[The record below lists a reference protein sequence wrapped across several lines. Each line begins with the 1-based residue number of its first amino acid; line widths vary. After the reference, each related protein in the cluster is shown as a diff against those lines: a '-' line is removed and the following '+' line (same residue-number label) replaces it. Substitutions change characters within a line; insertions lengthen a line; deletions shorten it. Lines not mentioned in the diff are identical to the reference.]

1 MSSDPV
7 KYDLVIR
14 YLDPYAS
21 EEDLQQAREL
31 LLNSPEARSF
41 LLEVTRQ
48 MVFLQNR
55 VEDSLELSFLGDTLG
70 EFTNCHLRLQPS
82 SVDTASSTQV
92 SAASNQ
98 IPIWIRP
105 FKTGSRVARYAALF
119 PIILTLILAGNLFYQ
134 NRQKPILQGGLE
146 ATASD
151 GILKITDYLAE
162 VTIINGDQSV
172 KSPFNDLPL
181 IRENDVIQT
190 PSWFSWIEFKTK
202 SGTSLTVLASSR
214 VKIRSL
220 TKERISLD
228 VFEGAVRIKSAKD
241 DPMEFYIESERL
253 KTTSVGADML
263 VWDFDFFPA
272 MGACFAGNI
281 DVESKDGTQKV
292 VVEGGFRGIF
302 DYDTDLSI
310 IPLPKINDSWT
321 SQGMISQ
328 ELGNGLWN
336 DSNEPG
342 KVKLLTSPKSY
353 LLPDGSLQQIN
364 EILIAVW
371 RKPDMVSVKDGSHLI
386 ISGKVTRKGPVSFSL
401 RTHSEYGKLLDV
413 FVKTIPADEL
423 PEPGQEWHVKIPV
436 ETMTGTYKPGQ
447 SVVGSFL
454 FNIGVYTLDEIG
466 LEVQSIDFKPPD

>member
-1 MSSDPV
+1 MSADPV

-31 LLNSPEARSF
+31 LLKSPEARSF

-55 VEDSLELSFLGDTLG
+55 VEDSLELSFLSDKLG
-70 EFTNCHLRLQPS
+70 EFASCHLPLQPS
-82 SVDTASSTQV
+82 SVDTASSSQV
-92 SAASNQ
+92 SAGSNQ

-105 FKTGSRVARYAALF
+105 FKTGSRVARYSALF
-119 PIILTLILAGNLFYQ
+119 LIALTLFFAGNLFDQ

-162 VTIINGDQSV
+162 VSINNGNQLL
-172 KSPFNDLPL
+172 KSPFNDPPL
-181 IRENDVIQT
+181 IRENDLIQT
-190 PSWFSWIEFKTK
+190 PSWFSWIELKMK

-220 TKERISLD
+220 TKERLSLD
-228 VFEGAVRIKSAKD
+228 VLEGAVRIKSAKD
-241 DPMEFYIESERL
+241 DPMEFLIESERL
-253 KTTSVGADML
+253 KTKSVGADML
-263 VWDFDFFPA
+263 VWDFNFNPA
-272 MGACFAGNI
+272 MGACFAGKI

-292 VVEGGFRGIF
+292 VVEGGLRGII

-328 ELGNGLWN
+328 ELGNGIWN
-336 DSNEPG
+336 DSDEPG

-364 EILIAVW
+364 EILVATW
-371 RKPDMVSVKDGSHLI
+371 RKPGMVSVKAGSRLI
-386 ISGKVTRKGPVSFSL
+386 ISGKVTRKGPVTFSL

-413 FVKTIPADEL
+413 FVKTIPADQL
-423 PEPGQEWHVKIPV
+423 PEPGQEWHVDIPV
-436 ETMTGTYKPGQ
+436 ETMSGTYKPGQ
-447 SVVGSFL
+447 SLVGSLL
-454 FNIGVYTLDEIG
+454 FNIGVYTLDDIG
-466 LEVQSIDFKPPD
+466 LEVHSIDLKPPD